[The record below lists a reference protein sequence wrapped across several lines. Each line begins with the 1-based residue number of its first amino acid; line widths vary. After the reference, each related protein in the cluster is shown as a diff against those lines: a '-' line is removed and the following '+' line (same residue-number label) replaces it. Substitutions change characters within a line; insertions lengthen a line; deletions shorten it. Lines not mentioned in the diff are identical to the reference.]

1 MNYTLKE
8 THLIWTSTGSNPF
21 ECHKAVVLARMV
33 SGRYRTE
40 KLVRHWSPKNRQG
53 YCLLDSCHSIVG
65 SLEHMLTVCP
75 GLEPVRCRMKRLYLE
90 KTAALV
96 PLKTLVFEALNST
109 PDIQLQFIL
118 DPMAFDH
125 VKSLSCLYGPTIA
138 NTLYY
143 CSRTYVYYL
152 HREKAKLLNQWSGDF
167 HSP

>member
-1 MNYTLKE
+1 MPSEMY
-8 THLIWTSTGSNPF
+8 I
-21 ECHKAVVLARMV
+21 
-33 SGRYRTE
+33 RTE
-40 KLVRHWSPKNRQG
+40 PKKKLWAAYATRTSYTYLWHK
-53 YCLLDSCHSIVG
+53 LSITNCITG

-96 PLKTLVFEALNST
+96 PLKTLVCEALNST